1 MQKPLIPL
9 EDRIDIEEALADM
22 WVKGSEKARL
32 FAIGRIQS
40 YTLRGYETR
49 DYVGELL
56 MYSAEAQD
64 IPLIQGLN

>member
-9 EDRIDIEEALADM
+9 EDRIDIEEALAKM
-22 WVKGSEKARL
+22 WTQGSEKARL
-32 FAIGRIQS
+32 FAIGKIQS
-40 YTLRGYETR
+40 YTLRGYDTM

-56 MYSAEAQD
+56 MYSAQAQE